1 MNTEHSL
8 GVEVTVSCA
17 HARAELS
24 RLLEDAR
31 FHGTERTRSILK
43 YLAERRF
50 EGRADSVKA
59 YSIALDVLGR
69 RSDFDPATDPIVRI
83 EMSRLRSALS
93 QYYEAFG
100 SQTGVAITLPKGHY
114 VAEFT
119 YTNAALAE
127 APGDEATDASGR
139 ADAAI
144 DLHPPSA
151 PIEATP
157 RDMKRHWGTAASL
170 ALAASVTI
178 AAGTW
183 FGMQPDITEKP
194 TVAVT
199 MTAADEGLA
208 EEAGLT
214 RDMLLTALTQF
225 STLTVASAGRAT
237 GSFSTSLR
245 PRRSNAY
252 TIDLKYYADADDRS
266 VWWQI
271 VDARTGDLLKSGL
284 ERVSADGKAAFT
296 VRDELVT
303 VLSRRFAPT
312 RGVINTIER
321 HDATE
326 SGVGN
331 ACVLRAEY
339 DLDDGGANDLAEAV
353 DCLERTVAKHTWDS
367 DAAAALSRVIIAQA
381 GGHPSADAMERS
393 LDLANLAVSIAP
405 LSDRAQ
411 IAQMMAQ
418 FYSGRTPAA
427 IETGKKAMALNPN
440 NPDVAAKFAMVLFS
454 SGYWD
459 AGVSLAEDAGRS
471 VDVVPRDAIMVLALD
486 AYRRADWSSAS
497 LLSEQLNGS
506 DVFVRMLRA
515 AALGELGSE
524 QATQRLADIRF
535 HDPDFEQNYSELM
548 SARRFVPALATSI
561 RAGLVKAGADMDTLR
576 SARAF

>member
-1 MNTEHSL
+1 MNTEDSL
-8 GVEVTVSCA
+8 GADVAVSCA
-17 HARAELS
+17 HARAELRS
-24 RLLEDAR
+24 LLEDTR
-31 FHGTERTRSILK
+31 FHGTDRARSILK

-50 EGRADSVKA
+50 EGQADSVKA

-69 RSDFDPATDPIVRI
+69 RSDFDPTTDPIVRI

-100 SQTGVAITLPKGHY
+100 PQTGVVVTLPKGHY

-119 YTNAALAE
+119 YVSAALPG
-127 APGDEATDASGR
+127 APDHAAADSSWS

-144 DLHPPSA
+144 NGRPPAA
-151 PIEATP
+151 PVEAKP
-157 RDMKRHWGTAASL
+157 RGIRKHWWPAAGL
-170 ALAASVTI
+170 VLAACVPI
-178 AAGTW
+178 AAAAW
-183 FGMQPDITEKP
+183 FGMQPDVTQKP
-194 TVAVT
+194 TVVVT
-199 MTAADEGLA
+199 MTAADETLA
-208 EEAGLT
+208 GEASLT

-225 STLTVASAGRAT
+225 STFTVASVASAT
-237 GSFSTSLR
+237 GSFATSLR
-245 PRRSNAY
+245 PPHSNAY

-284 ERVSADGKAAFT
+284 ERVSTDGKAALA
-296 VRDELVT
+296 VKDELVSM
-303 VLSRRFAPT
+303 LSRRFAPT
-312 RGVINTIER
+312 RGVINSIER
-321 HDATE
+321 HDATQ
-326 SGVGN
+326 SVVGN
-331 ACVLRAEY
+331 TCVLHAEY
-339 DLDDGGANDLAEAV
+339 HLDDGSADDLAEAAG
-353 DCLERTVAKHTWDS
+353 CLERTIAKAPWDS
-367 DAAAALSRVIIAQA
+367 DAAAALSRVIIAQV
-381 GGHPSADAMERS
+381 GGHPSPEAMERS

-411 IAQMMAQ
+411 IAQMVAQ
-418 FYSGRTPAA
+418 FYSGRTPSA

-440 NPDVAAKFAMVLFS
+440 NPDVAVKFGMVLFS

-486 AYRRADWSSAS
+486 AYRQADWSSAS

-506 DVFVRMLRA
+506 DVVVRMLRA

-524 QATQRLADIRF
+524 QAAQRLADIRL
-535 HDPDFEQNYSELM
+535 HDPNFEQNYSELM
-548 SARRFVPALATSI
+548 SARRFVPALAKSI
-561 RAGLVKAGADMDTLR
+561 RAGLVKAGASMDTQR